1 MIAWTRIRHGM
12 LALVLA
18 GAAGTAQAACVDASE
33 GPRLAAFELI
43 KTALLKAD
51 FDAAAQQIDLGGNR
65 EDEVRAGLARLARQN
80 IQPFAQCV
88 LLARRVHS
96 PQYTTEIVY
105 YTDGDAQ
112 EYWLLVS
119 GIQTGGATQLMDV
132 QFSNSFKRF
141 REWLE

>member
-1 MIAWTRIRHGM
+1 MAWSSWIRGGI
-12 LALVLA
+12 LALILS
-18 GAAGTAQAACVDASE
+18 GAASAAQAVCVDGGNE
-33 GPRLAAFELI
+33 PKLAPFELL
-43 KTALLKAD
+43 KGALLRTD
-51 FDAAAQQIDLGGNR
+51 FEAAAQQIDLGGNR
-65 EDEVRAGLARLARQN
+65 EDEVRASLARLARQQ
-80 IQPFAQCV
+80 IQPFTQCV
-88 LLARRVHS
+88 LLARRQHS